1 MQTTETPAHRTA
13 TRLLATLTPDAA
25 STLASVESRTGLRP
39 SAIVSRLL
47 ERTPQEVESL
57 LGIRV
62 IGQKKV
68 AEQP

>member
-1 MQTTETPAHRTA
+1 MPSTETHAQRTA

-25 STLASVESRTGLRP
+25 DTLASVEARTGLRP

-47 ERTPQEVESL
+47 ARAPEEVESL

-62 IGQKKV
+62 IPGKKPQK
-68 AEQP
+68 